1 MTKIDSTTFITGI
14 GNDLKIAIDDV
25 ISIIITIH
33 DDIEKLKVNTSKPNK
48 ATAKAL
54 LEYIAMEEGKAK
66 ENLEALCGKEIEQYF
81 KWLDNYCEENGITQE
96 QALKEIINGEI

>member
-1 MTKIDSTTFITGI
+1 LIGVILGI
-14 GNDLKIAIDDV
+14 HEDV
-25 ISIIITIH
+25 
-33 DDIEKLKVNTSKPNK
+33 EKLKVKTSKPTK

-54 LEYIAMEEGKAK
+54 LEYIAMENCRAK

-96 QALKEIINGEI
+96 QALKEIIDGEI